1 MKFRITLLT
10 LLFSVAIT
18 AQTLDDLKRDTK
30 ALYEATYNMAFD
42 VMLDY
47 THPLVFKIVKRES
60 MYGMLDESFQ
70 NDTYRIRYVYTTP
83 HFSYSDIKTID
94 NRRYSVITYE
104 NPIRMTYE
112 NKIENEEAKKTI
124 TENLNKAFPNAIVS
138 FEKDRNAFYII
149 KTDKLIALSD
159 EFTEG
164 KWKFISYDA
173 KHTELLDAVI
183 TESVRKK
190 LEL

>member
-1 MKFRITLLT
+1 MKLRIILLT
-10 LLFSVAIT
+10 VLFSISIT
-18 AQTLDDLKRDTK
+18 AQTLNDLKQETK
-30 ALYEATYNMAFD
+30 GLYEATYNMAFD

-70 NDTYRIRYVYTTP
+70 NDNYRIRYVYTTP
-83 HFSYSDIKTID
+83 HFSYSDIKILD

-112 NKIENEEAKKTI
+112 NKIESEETKKTI
-124 TENLNKAFPNAIVS
+124 TDHLIKSFPNAIVT

-149 KTDKLIALSD
+149 KTDTLIALSD

-164 KWKFISYDA
+164 KWKFISYDG

-183 TESVRKK
+183 TESVRKQ
-190 LEL
+190 LGL